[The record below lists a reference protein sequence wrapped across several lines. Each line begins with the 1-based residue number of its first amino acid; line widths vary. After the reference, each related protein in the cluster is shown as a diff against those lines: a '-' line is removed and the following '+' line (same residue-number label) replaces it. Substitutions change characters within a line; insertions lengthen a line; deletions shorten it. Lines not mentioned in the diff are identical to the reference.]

1 MKMLEISLKNSDD
14 FLKIKETLTRM
25 GIANNKDR
33 ILYQSCHI
41 LQKQGRYFVVHFK
54 ELLKLD
60 GRVVD
65 ITEEDLMRRNN
76 IARCLEQWNMCSIL
90 EKDEHKFTEE
100 NHFRVI
106 PFKDK
111 TGWQLIHKYRIGK

>member
-1 MKMLEISLKNSDD
+1 MNMLEITLKNDDD

-41 LQKQGRYFVVHFK
+41 LQKQGRYYIVHFK
-54 ELLKLD
+54 ELLRLD

-65 ITEEDLMRRNN
+65 ITKEDHLRRNN
-76 IARCLEQWNMCSIL
+76 IAWCLAEWGMCDIVGAHVYST
-90 EKDEHKFTEE
+90 EK
-100 NHFRVI
+100 HFRVI
-106 PFKDK
+106 PFKEK
-111 TGWQLIHKYRIGK
+111 ASWTLRHKYRIGK

>member
-1 MKMLEISLKNSDD
+1 MKMLEITLNKDDD

-41 LQKQGRYFVVHFK
+41 LQKQGKYYIVHFK
-54 ELLKLD
+54 ELLRLD
-60 GRVVD
+60 GRIVE
-65 ITEEDLMRRNN
+65 ISEEDHLRRNN
-76 IARCLEQWNMCSIL
+76 IALCLSEWGMCGIVGT
-90 EKDEHKFTEE
+90 HKFSDEK
-100 NHFRVI
+100 HFRVI

-111 TGWQLIHKYRIGK
+111 PSWTLRHKYRIGK

>member
-90 EKDEHKFTEE
+90 EKDEHQFTEE

-111 TGWQLIHKYRIGK
+111 ADWQLIHKYRIGK

>member
-1 MKMLEISLKNSDD
+1 MRMLEIKLGNAED

-25 GIANNKDR
+25 GIANNKDK

-41 LQKQGRYFVVHFK
+41 LQKQGKYYIVHFK
-54 ELLKLD
+54 ELLRLD
-60 GRVVD
+60 GRIVE
-65 ITEEDLMRRNN
+65 ITLEDELRRNN
-76 IARCLEQWNMCSIL
+76 IAKCLAEWNMCEIVGT
-90 EKDEHKFTEE
+90 HKFSTE

-111 TGWQLIHKYRIGK
+111 SNWRLIHKYKIGK

>member
-1 MKMLEISLKNSDD
+1 MNMLEITLKNDDD

-41 LQKQGRYFVVHFK
+41 LQKQGRYYVVHFK
-54 ELLKLD
+54 ELLRLD

-65 ITEEDLMRRNN
+65 ITQEDHLRRNN
-76 IARCLEQWNMCSIL
+76 IAWCLAEWGMCDIVGTHEYST
-90 EKDEHKFTEE
+90 EK
-100 NHFRVI
+100 HFRVI
-106 PFKDK
+106 PFRDK
-111 TGWQLIHKYRIGK
+111 ASWVLRHKYRIGK